1 MSGEYSKQQ
10 IISEL
15 KDLDKKLD
23 GVVTSSDVDEHAT
36 FSYSVCYNYFES
48 FSEAKRLAGIDVIN
62 AKDITDEEY
71 LEELH
76 RLKEEL
82 GRTPR
87 VKDIKKHSR
96 FSVQPYQSRWGS
108 WNEAIESADMDV
120 NHRTSGISD
129 DELLGELRQ
138 LQEKLGKTPTGREI
152 DEQSQFSR
160 STYRKRF
167 GGIPNARKKAGLKPE
182 IDTKNRVEFVC
193 DYCGSVDERT
203 PSSAQRVDYCSSA
216 CANKA
221 THGVDAEDVI
231 TSLKEIAEDLGRTP
245 SSQEFD
251 QLSEY
256 WHGTFNTIFGGYSQA
271 LRELGFET
279 NAPKDISDNLLLET
293 LREIHDAEDR
303 IPKQSDLA
311 EYGELNTADPYIR
324 RWGSWANALAKAGL
338 DPQTTQYKKIAKKD
352 LVDEYQR
359 VADEIGHPPSYTEID
374 EKARYCANTY
384 ERAFGSFLEAK
395 DASGYDPIP
404 TDNNPRGED
413 HYMWKGGKDIT
424 YGKNWLQ
431 QRKAA
436 LKRDEH
442 SCQRCGMT
450 QDQHIEKY
458 QMELHVHHIT
468 PAAEF
473 NSHNERNK
481 LTNLLTVCASCHR
494 KYEQLPVRPQ
504 VAQGGDS

>member
-62 AKDITDEEY
+62 AKDITDKEY

-76 RLKEEL
+76 RLKDEL
-82 GRTPR
+82 GRCPR
-87 VKDIKKHSR
+87 VRDMKEHSR
-96 FSVQPYQSRWGS
+96 FSEQPYQSRWGS
-108 WNEAIESADMDV
+108 WNDAIKAAGMDV
-120 NHRTSGISD
+120 NVRTSDLPNSELL
-129 DELLGELRQ
+129 DELRRLRK
-138 LQEKLGKTPTGREI
+138 KLGKTPTCAEI
-152 DEQSQFSR
+152 DEQSQFSV
-160 STYRKRF
+160 STYRNRF
-167 GGIPNARKKAGLKPE
+167 GGIPDARREAGLKEE
-182 IDTKNRVEFVC
+182 IDKTERVEFVC

-203 PSSAQRVDYCSSA
+203 PYSAQAVDYCSSA

-221 THGVDAEDVI
+221 THGVDVDDVI
-231 TSLKEIAEDLGRTP
+231 TSLKEIAEDLGRAP

-279 NAPKDISDNLLLET
+279 NAPKDISDDLLLET

-303 IPKQSDLA
+303 VPKQSDLGQ
-311 EYGELNTADPYIR
+311 YGELNTADAYIR
-324 RWGSWANALAKAGL
+324 RWGSWANALAKAGIE
-338 DPQTTQYKKIAKKD
+338 PETYQYKKIADRD
-352 LVDEYQR
+352 LINEYQR
-359 VADEIGHPPSYTEID
+359 VADEIGHPPSYTEMD
-374 EKARYCANTY
+374 EMGQYSPATY
-384 ERAFGSFLEAK
+384 ERAFGTFLQAK
-395 DASGYDPIP
+395 NASGYEPVP
-404 TDNNPRGED
+404 TDNLPRGKD
-413 HYMWKGGKDIT
+413 HYMWKGGEDIV

-436 LKRDEH
+436 LERDGY

-450 QDQHIEKY
+450 QKEHIGMYE
-458 QMELHVHHIT
+458 MDLHVHHIT

-473 NSHNERNK
+473 DDHNERNK

-494 KYEQLPVRPQ
+494 KYERLPVRPQ
-504 VAQGGDS
+504 VTRGAD